1 MLAYSWFGHV
11 FFNRVSLPTVS
22 ILLCLS
28 QLTDMFHF
36 HVHKAAIEPHSRRN
50 WFVLLTLYYQF
61 KIRFVAPLF
70 SRCPMVCQNC
80 SEADGKSFRRPL
92 QTHMLEFLFQPPPGL
107 HFAWPAD
114 TCQLLLRGYPSARG
128 FPAHPMFRC
137 AKPVL
142 HPPLP
147 CPPFLTK
154 EVMLYVSIAGI
165 GPSVPFL

>member
-1 MLAYSWFGHV
+1 MG
-11 FFNRVSLPTVS
+11 SL
-22 ILLCLS
+22 
-28 QLTDMFHF
+28 
-36 HVHKAAIEPHSRRN
+36 
-50 WFVLLTLYYQF
+50 
-61 KIRFVAPLF
+61 
-70 SRCPMVCQNC
+70 
-80 SEADGKSFRRPL
+80 FRRPL

-147 CPPFLTK
+147 CPPLPYQRGDVVCLNSRDWSISALPLTAIRHTMHPTLTPPPAGGGPTVTMQLLQAAPGQAPWAK
-154 EVMLYVSIAGI
+154 ARGPGTLHCTPSPGLAPGRTPVTLSQAGTQVSK
-165 GPSVPFL
+165 